1 MLRPLDS
8 ILIDTVANFTT
19 HDPIIP
25 YGIFAVNSDGSGFK
39 LGNGIDVWSALSYQG
54 GNSIG
59 SKQVQTSREPANN
72 ELLLFCESTDK
83 WVYRLQHCFDS
94 VTNWASY
101 SSVFPT
107 STMLIETDDIT
118 GIPTGRFKIGD
129 GATAFPTL
137 PWFGADF
144 DTSLWS
150 AGEGIEFNGAYF
162 EPATYLKPTELQV
175 ATIPSGKFH
184 RDDGSWASI
193 SISEKLDSIEADYAS
208 FGTVYIGG
216 FPTESTTVTL
226 TSDGVDLFS
235 DGNKVW
241 TQHNDGTGSGLDAD
255 TLDGH
260 HSTEFLT
267 ATVINALEYKGAI
280 NCSTSPLFPT
290 GEVGDFYKVSDSGT
304 IGGEFGTA
312 VLVDYNIICNTD
324 TPSGDYASVGTYWNI
339 FGNDSS
345 GYVSG
350 PESSVNNNI
359 AVFNGT
365 SGVSIIDS
373 GHAISEFA
381 VTGHT
386 HDYSETYL
394 GINAKATDSYKLGGI
409 DVTDFATTGNLI
421 NLVTGPASA
430 ISGNLPILDSTGKII
445 SDSGY
450 SPTDFATSGDIE
462 VVDDDA
468 FMYAIIFGG

>member
-8 ILIDTVANFTT
+8 ILIDTPANFTT

-39 LGNGIDVWSALSYQG
+39 LGNGTDVWSALSYQG

-94 VTNWASY
+94 VTNWVSN

-137 PWFGADF
+137 PWYGADF

-150 AGEGIEFNGAYF
+150 AGESIEYNGSYF
-162 EPATYLKPTELQV
+162 EPATYIKSTQLQS
-175 ATIPSGKFH
+175 ATVPSGKFH
-184 RDDGSWASI
+184 RDDGSWAAI
-193 SISEKLDSIEADYAS
+193 SITEKLASLEADYAS

-235 DGNKVW
+235 DGAKVW
-241 TQHNDGTGSGLDAD
+241 TSYNDGAGSGLDAD

-260 HSTEFLT
+260 HATAFATGPASATSGNLVAFGASPNILVDSEVDPTTL
-267 ATVINALEYKGAI
+267 ATVTYVDE
-280 NCSTSPLFPT
+280 TFPT
-290 GEVGDFYKVSDSGT
+290 VPSTTVVGNIVTFNSTDGLELVDSG
-304 IGGEFGTA
+304 
-312 VLVDYNIICNTD
+312 
-324 TPSGDYASVGTYWNI
+324 
-339 FGNDSS
+339 
-345 GYVSG
+345 
-350 PESSVNNNI
+350 SSV
-359 AVFNGT
+359 
-365 SGVSIIDS
+365 S
-373 GHAISEFA
+373 
-381 VTGHT
+381 
-386 HDYSETYL
+386 
-394 GINAKATDSYKLGGI
+394 
-409 DVTDFATTGNLI
+409 DFATTGDIPTNYTTYHGSSETVPATYAPGDEYY
-421 NLVTGPASA
+421 NTG
-430 ISGNLPILDSTGKII
+430 DSKFYKYNG
-445 SDSGY
+445 
-450 SPTDFATSGDIE
+450 TDWMALN
-462 VVDDDA
+462 
-468 FMYAIIFGG
+468 

>member
-8 ILIDTVANFTT
+8 ILIDTVTNFTT

-39 LGNGIDVWSALSYQG
+39 LGNGTDVWSALSYQG

-94 VTNWASY
+94 VTNWASN

-137 PWFGADF
+137 PWFGNDF
-144 DTSLWS
+144 DTTLWS
-150 AGEGIEFNGAYF
+150 AGEGIEYNGTYF
-162 EPATYLKPTELQV
+162 EPATYLKPTQLQS
-175 ATIPSGKFH
+175 ATIPTGKFH

-216 FPTESTTVTL
+216 FPTEATTVTL

-241 TQHNDGTGSGLDAD
+241 TEYNDGEGSGLDAD

-260 HSTEFLT
+260 HST
-267 ATVINALEYKGAI
+267 A
-280 NCSTSPLFPT
+280 
-290 GEVGDFYKVSDSGT
+290 
-304 IGGEFGTA
+304 
-312 VLVDYNIICNTD
+312 
-324 TPSGDYASVGTYWNI
+324 
-339 FGNDSS
+339 
-345 GYVSG
+345 
-350 PESSVNNNI
+350 
-359 AVFNGT
+359 
-365 SGVSIIDS
+365 
-373 GHAISEFA
+373 FA
-381 VTGHT
+381 
-386 HDYSETYL
+386 
-394 GINAKATDSYKLGGI
+394 
-409 DVTDFATTGNLI
+409 
-421 NLVTGPASA
+421 TGPASA
-430 ISGNLPILDSTGKII
+430 TSGNLIAFGASPNILT
-445 SDSGY
+445 DSGY
-450 SPTDFATSGDIE
+450 TTSSFATTGHTHTASTIPLLTKTGSTYDDVQDWANIVQSSGRISGGVITAHSPADGTIDISALKGFIKYDDSDIAETRFFDLAASTSVALTDNSINYIYVTYNAGNPQIVVTTDRSTIRYTDQFTLGRAFRNGTDVE
-462 VVDDDA
+462 VLVSGINLYNRTRKIHEKWIDTLGGVS
-468 FMYAIIFGG
+468 YASGFLS

>member
-94 VTNWASY
+94 VTNWASN

-175 ATIPSGKFH
+175 ATVPSGKFH

-241 TQHNDGTGSGLDAD
+241 TAYNDGDGSGLDAD

-260 HSTEFLT
+260 HADTFLVMEVSGIVNNFVAFGTTGSDLIDSNYSATSFATTDHVHTGYLASDGTAVDSDKLDGYDSTHFATTNHTHAT
-267 ATVINALEYKGAI
+267 ATATTGGFLPILENTTTKYLRDDGTWQSVTGSDAGDVTGPATSI
-280 NCSTSPLFPT
+280 VGNIVTFNSTDGKSI
-290 GEVGDFYKVSDSGT
+290 SDSG
-304 IGGEFGTA
+304 
-312 VLVDYNIICNTD
+312 
-324 TPSGDYASVGTYWNI
+324 
-339 FGNDSS
+339 
-345 GYVSG
+345 
-350 PESSVNNNI
+350 SSV
-359 AVFNGT
+359 
-365 SGVSIIDS
+365 S
-373 GHAISEFA
+373 
-381 VTGHT
+381 
-386 HDYSETYL
+386 
-394 GINAKATDSYKLGGI
+394 
-409 DVTDFATTGNLI
+409 DFATTG
-421 NLVTGPASA
+421 
-430 ISGNLPILDSTGKII
+430 
-445 SDSGY
+445 
-450 SPTDFATSGDIE
+450 DIE
-462 VVDDDA
+462 TVDDDA
-468 FMYAIIFGG
+468 FLYAIIFGG

>member
-8 ILIDTVANFTT
+8 ILIDTSTNFTT

-25 YGIFAVNSDGSGFK
+25 YGVFAVNSDGSGFK

-59 SKQVQTSREPANN
+59 SKQVQTSREPVNN

-94 VTNWASY
+94 VTNWASN

-137 PWFGADF
+137 PWFGSDF

-150 AGEGIEFNGAYF
+150 AGEGIEYNGTYF

-241 TQHNDGTGSGLDAD
+241 TQYNDGTGSGLDAD

-260 HSTEFLT
+260 HADTFLVMEVSGIVNNFVAFGT
-267 ATVINALEYKGAI
+267 TGSDLIDSNYSATSFATTDHVH
-280 NCSTSPLFPT
+280 T
-290 GEVGDFYKVSDSGT
+290 GYLASD
-304 IGGEFGTA
+304 GTA
-312 VLVDYNIICNTD
+312 V
-324 TPSGDYASVGTYWNI
+324 
-339 FGNDSS
+339 DSDKLN
-345 GYVSG
+345 GY
-350 PESSVNNNI
+350 
-359 AVFNGT
+359 
-365 SGVSIIDS
+365 DS
-373 GHAISEFA
+373 
-381 VTGHT
+381 T
-386 HDYSETYL
+386 H
-394 GINAKATDSYKLGGI
+394 
-409 DVTDFATTGNLI
+409 FATTNHTHANATATTNGFLPVLENTTTKFLRDDGTWQTVSGSGSGD
-421 NLVTGPASA
+421 VTGPATS
-430 ISGNLPILDSTGKII
+430 IVGNIVTFNSTDGKSI
-445 SDSGY
+445 SDSG
-450 SPTDFATSGDIE
+450 SSVSDFATVAHTHITYVSE
-462 VVDDDA
+462 DDTLA
-468 FMYAIIFGG
+468 YAIAFGG